1 MKEKLNDT
9 KEFYH
14 SEAVKL
20 INCFYELNTKT
31 DTCFSVN
38 CNSENIAECDKTGHG
53 CGVWVTH
60 AKQCAT
66 VLCDKM
72 IEEYTISSGG
82 EAPGFD
88 AFAKFK
94 VSNWQKIKV
103 EIENI

>member
-1 MKEKLNDT
+1 MKKNLNDT
-9 KEFYH
+9 ENFYH

-20 INCFYELNTKT
+20 INSFYE
-31 DTCFSVN
+31 
-38 CNSENIAECDKTGHG
+38 IAPIYVRNNKDG
-53 CGVWVTH
+53 CLEYS
-60 AKQCAT
+60 KQCAT

-103 EIENI
+103 EIENV